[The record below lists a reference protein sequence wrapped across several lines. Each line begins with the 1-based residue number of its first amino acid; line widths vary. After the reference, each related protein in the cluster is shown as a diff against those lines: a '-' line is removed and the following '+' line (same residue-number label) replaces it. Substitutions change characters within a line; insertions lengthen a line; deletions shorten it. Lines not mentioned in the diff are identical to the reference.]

1 MFVRGARTHIDGAR
15 LSHALTKENI
25 MADAKTNSKT
35 ALVAELNGLLADHF
49 ALYIKTKNFH
59 WHVKGPRFHDLHLL
73 FDAQASAVQG
83 QIDAIAERVRK
94 LDADTLTS
102 LGSVAAATQI
112 KDQDSTRLAAEDMIA
127 ELADDNQKVVARLK
141 AMKDLTEQAGD
152 NATDGLLDDWTDMAE
167 ERVWFLKSLLA

>member
-1 MFVRGARTHIDGAR
+1 
-15 LSHALTKENI
+15 
-25 MADAKTNSKT
+25 MADTKTNSKA
-35 ALVAELNGLLADHF
+35 ALVAELNALLADHF

-73 FDAQASAVQG
+73 FDAQAGAVQG

-102 LGSVAAATQI
+102 LGAMAGATQI
-112 KDQDSTRLAAEDMIA
+112 KDQDSTSLKAEDMIA
-127 ELADDNQKVVARLK
+127 ELAADNEKVVARLK

>member
-1 MFVRGARTHIDGAR
+1 
-15 LSHALTKENI
+15 
-25 MADAKTNSKT
+25 MADANTNSKT

-73 FDAQASAVQG
+73 FDAQAGAVQG

-102 LGSVAAATQI
+102 LGAMASATQI
-112 KDQDSTRLAAEDMIA
+112 KDQDSTSLKAEDMIA
-127 ELADDNQKVVARLK
+127 ELMDDNQKVVARMK

-167 ERVWFLKSLLA
+167 ERVWMLSSFLDEKIPTVD